1 MHPELLS
8 LSLFML
14 GTSCSPGPNN
24 IVASYSGF
32 NFGVIKTFPHMLG
45 VIFGFTT
52 VVCVLNFGLIN
63 IFKIY
68 PLIQEILKI
77 SGSIFLVYLAY
88 KIAFSKN
95 VKENKKEN
103 PVKFIETFFF
113 QFLNPK
119 GVIVAIIIVSTY
131 VESGNNFINY
141 SFWVILVSFLCALI
155 SITFWT
161 FVGKFFRRFATNEK
175 FIKVFNYVMSSLL
188 LACIATFYLW
198 FWFIIKPK

>member
-1 MHPELLS
+1 MHPEILS

-32 NFGVIKTFPHMLG
+32 NFGVAKTFPHMLG
-45 VIFGFTT
+45 VIFGFTS
-52 VVCVLNFGLIN
+52 VVSVLNFGLIN
-63 IFKIY
+63 IFKLY

-141 SFWVILVSFLCALI
+141 SLWVILVSFLCALI

-188 LACIATFYLW
+188 LACIATFYL
-198 FWFIIKPK
+198 